1 MFQSVSTWHRD
12 LKATGNACEILFF
25 FFFSSGYLS
34 YLITTSKNLCHE
46 KNENIKVLFNLVRKL
61 TKLTMT
67 RNWDTQ
73 MRNKTFLC
81 CFQTVEEISSSV
93 CQKVVGSQTFH
104 TSKKRWHEFPSDKQV
119 MNSKHNNHT
128 ELEDFSIQWN
138 EWHKPK
144 VLDFFCP
151 VL

>member
-25 FFFSSGYLS
+25 FFSAQAICPTWLQPLKTFA
-34 YLITTSKNLCHE
+34 TK

-67 RNWDTQ
+67 RNWEIQ

-81 CFQTVEEISSSV
+81 CFQTVEEISSSI

-119 MNSKHNNHT
+119 MNSKHSNHT

>member
-1 MFQSVSTWHRD
+1 MPVRFYS
-12 LKATGNACEILFF
+12 

-67 RNWDTQ
+67 RNWEIQ
-73 MRNKTFLC
+73 MRNKTFLH
-81 CFQTVEEISSSV
+81 CFQTVEEINSQI
-93 CQKVVGSQTFH
+93 CQKVEGSQTFH
-104 TSKKRWHEFPSDKQV
+104 TSKKRWHELSSDRQL

-128 ELEDFSIQWN
+128 ELEDFSGQWN
-138 EWHKPK
+138 ELHKPK
-144 VLDFFCP
+144 VLDFFC
-151 VL
+151 LAL